1 MRTRYNETEPP
12 ARQSNVPLRA
22 SAHPSA
28 LAAVRP
34 RYPRGLNDLERVTHL
49 DVSRLPTLPQR
60 SEAVRKTHDPITED
74 NVRDIEHILAIDEID
89 TFPPDV
95 QARLRP
101 RLRRAA
107 YDPSTLSDMDTWPTS
122 SVQGMHLAARRLPTD
137 VGQITQSQGGSTW
150 HYVDK
155 VRWWLLSPGR
165 LEFVLCI
172 IGVIVL
178 IGVTSLFLLAIALSL
193 GVFKY

>member
-12 ARQSNVPLRA
+12 ARPSNIPLRA

-28 LAAVRP
+28 LAPVRL
-34 RYPRGLNDLERVTHL
+34 RYPRGLHDLERVTHL
-49 DVSRLPTLPQR
+49 DVTRLPTLPQR

-101 RLRRAA
+101 RLKSAA
-107 YDPSTLSDMDTWPTS
+107 HEPSTLSDMDTWPTS
-122 SVQGMHLAARRLPTD
+122 SVQRQQLTATQLPTD
-137 VGQITQSQGGSTW
+137 VGQITQPQGASTW
-150 HYVDK
+150 HYVDN

-178 IGVTSLFLLAIALSL
+178 ICVTSLFLLAITLSL
-193 GVFKY
+193 GLFG